1 MSLPSRIQV
10 NKEDMVR
17 AGAGATTPRK
27 EVAMQ
32 RSEVA
37 MQRSKEEERRW
48 MEEAAETG
56 VDSHLREEGGMVEV
70 SPGRHRRQIR
80 RGRRRQRRIRRG
92 RRRQRRIR
100 RYHLQRR
107 MRRPEVAHVEPE
119 MARVEAP
126 QHRPTLAVEV
136 SHAHRPV
143 GKRTLMTLVL
153 PYPAPQHQDS
163 VQRVF
168 CMG

>member
-1 MSLPSRIQV
+1 
-10 NKEDMVR
+10 
-17 AGAGATTPRK
+17 
-27 EVAMQ
+27 
-32 RSEVA
+32 
-37 MQRSKEEERRW
+37 

-92 RRRQRRIR
+92 RRRQRGICRCH
-100 RYHLQRR
+100 HLQRR

-136 SHAHRPV
+136 SHDHSPV
-143 GKRTLMTLVL
+143 GRRT
-153 PYPAPQHQDS
+153 
-163 VQRVF
+163 
-168 CMG
+168 

>member
-1 MSLPSRIQV
+1 MRI
-10 NKEDMVR
+10 E
-17 AGAGATTPRK
+17 AEATTPRS

-56 VDSHLREEGGMVEV
+56 VDSHLQEEGGMVEV

-80 RGRRRQRRIRRG
+80 RGRRRQRRIRRCH
-92 RRRQRRIR
+92 
-100 RYHLQRR
+100 HLQRR

-126 QHRPTLAVEV
+126 QHRPTLAVED
-136 SHAHRPV
+136 SHDRSPV
-143 GKRTLMTLVL
+143 GRRT
-153 PYPAPQHQDS
+153 
-163 VQRVF
+163 
-168 CMG
+168 